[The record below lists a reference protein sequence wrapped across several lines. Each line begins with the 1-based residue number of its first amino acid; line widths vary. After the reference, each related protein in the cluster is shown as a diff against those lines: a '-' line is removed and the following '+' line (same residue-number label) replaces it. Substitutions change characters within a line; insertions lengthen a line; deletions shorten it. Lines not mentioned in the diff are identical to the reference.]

1 MFVKIRN
8 VASGNQMI
16 EFYDGKEEKE
26 PSHTLKESENG
37 DVALFTLYT
46 TQLKSCSYG
55 DCRSRC
61 CGLPNF

>member
-1 MFVKIRN
+1 
-8 VASGNQMI
+8 MI